1 MYRRDIWFCN
11 SKNMYKQNTFWVI
24 FFRSSGPLEPRHH
37 PTYYSRKPMN
47 YWFSIETHKHV
58 YTNETFYSM
67 YGWYGS
73 NAHYMWKIANF
84 GWFLMIFGPLEPR
97 YDPISYV
104 RLSMNDYFI
113 FGTLN
118 RVWSNEKFDSMH
130 GWYGFHPQIMWKI
143 QKQNKSKHW
152 KCNFKIICWQPSKFM
167 GM

>member
-67 YGWYGS
+67 YERYGS
-73 NAHYMWKIANF
+73 NVHYMWKIVNF
-84 GWFLMIFGPLEPR
+84 WWFLMIFGT
-97 YDPISYV
+97 
-104 RLSMNDYFI
+104 
-113 FGTLN
+113 FGAQIGPHILLQTPYEWLFYLWDTQSCMYQWEIWFN
-118 RVWSNEKFDSMH
+118 VWVI
-130 GWYGFHPQIMWKI
+130 WL
-143 QKQNKSKHW
+143 
-152 KCNFKIICWQPSKFM
+152 
-167 GM
+167 

>member
-1 MYRRDIWFCN
+1 M
-11 SKNMYKQNTFWVI
+11 TFHNVCTEGTFDSVI
-24 FFRSSGPLEPRHH
+24 AKICINKIHFEWFFRSSGPLEPRHH

-84 GWFLMIFGPLEPR
+84 GWFLKIFWTFGVQMG
-97 YDPISYV
+97 PISFT
-104 RLSMNDYFI
+104 RRPMNDYFI

-118 RVWSNEKFDSMH
+118 PVCNNEKFDSMY
-130 GWYGFHPQIMWKI
+130 GWYGSNDQNMWK
-143 QKQNKSKHW
+143 
-152 KCNFKIICWQPSKFM
+152 
-167 GM
+167 

>member
-84 GWFLMIFGPLEPR
+84 GWFLMIFWTFGAQMGPHILHQTPYEWLF
-97 YDPISYV
+97 YLWDTQSCMYQWEIWF
-104 RLSMNDYFI
+104 N
-113 FGTLN
+113 
-118 RVWSNEKFDSMH
+118 VWVI
-130 GWYGFHPQIMWKI
+130 WL
-143 QKQNKSKHW
+143 
-152 KCNFKIICWQPSKFM
+152 
-167 GM
+167 